1 MNRTSIYDLIY
12 IIARDVDDY
21 DLSKP
26 NCYARL
32 KTEQWRSSSGSHGD
46 LDGAGRGRLSGEQVP
61 TRSSAKQR
69 GGQGD
74 PYGGLHR
81 LKEAM

>member
-12 IIARDVDDY
+12 IVARDMDGY

-32 KTEQWRSSSGSHGD
+32 KTEQWQSSSGSNGD
-46 LDGAGRGRLSGEQVP
+46 LDGAGRGRLSSEQVL

-69 GGQGD
+69 GDQGD
-74 PYGGLHR
+74 PYCGLHR